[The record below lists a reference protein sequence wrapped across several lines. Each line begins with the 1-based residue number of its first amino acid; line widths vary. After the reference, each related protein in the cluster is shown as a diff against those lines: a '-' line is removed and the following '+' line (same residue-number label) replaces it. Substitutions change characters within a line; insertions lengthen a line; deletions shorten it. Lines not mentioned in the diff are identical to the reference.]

1 MKKILLLF
9 FVITF
14 KVSAI
19 AATITN
25 VGGFSTPSTY
35 CANSSMSLTF
45 DYSGFGSS
53 NTFKIELSN
62 SSGSFLSGTQFLG
75 TVNTVTTS
83 GVAQTIVG
91 TIIGT
96 IPSVSP
102 INYNIRIIELNTL
115 TNSSSRVITI
125 SPLPSMSVTSQTICS
140 GSSISNIYA
149 NTTFGANSYSWT
161 TSSVVG
167 ISGNSSSSGN
177 SLHQTLTSTNTSP
190 TLVSYTVTPTFTFN
204 SVMCTGSGASVSII
218 VNPIPSMS
226 VTSQTICSGSSISAI
241 VSNTIGGANSYSWT
255 TSSVVGI
262 IGNSSSSGNSVH
274 QTLTSTN
281 TSPTLVSYTVTPT
294 FTSNSVMC
302 TGNGASVDIVVNPL
316 PTTPSGTISQNF
328 TQGQTLSNLQVTGTN
343 LIWYANQPDATNH
356 VNPIANN
363 TVLVNGSTYY
373 VTQTNNGCE
382 SSPLAITVTAA
393 LGLNDYSKSEI
404 KLYPNPTISILYLSI
419 NDGICL
425 DKITI
430 LDITGKIVLEQTTST
445 NQVNVEKLASG
456 LYIIEGF
463 SGKEQFTS
471 KFVKE

>member
-25 VGGFSTPSTY
+25 VGGFSSTITY
-35 CANSSMSLTF
+35 CANSSISLTF

-53 NTFKIELSN
+53 NNFKIELSN
-62 SSGSFLSGTQFLG
+62 SSGSFLSGTQYLG

-83 GVAQTIVG
+83 GVAQSIS
-91 TIIGT
+91 GT
-96 IPSVSP
+96 IPSVSGSNYKVRILEFNSLINSMSTSIAINPTP
-102 INYNIRIIELNTL
+102 IVSTTAPYQTICSGVTTNITASNNTTGGANSFVWSRTLPSGITATGSLTNASLSETL
-115 TNSSSRVITI
+115 TTTNTSATVVSYTIIPTFTYNSVSCTGSGASVSII
-125 SPLPSMSVTSQTICS
+125 VNPIPSMSVTSQTICS
-140 GSSISNIYA
+140 GSSISNIYS
-149 NTTFGANSYSWT
+149 NTTGGANDYSWT
-161 TSSVVG
+161 TSSVGG
-167 ISGNSSSSGN
+167 IIGNSSSSGN

-204 SVMCTGSGASVSII
+204 SVSCTGSGASVSII
-218 VNPIPSMS
+218 
-226 VTSQTICSGSSISAI
+226 
-241 VSNTIGGANSYSWT
+241 
-255 TSSVVGI
+255 
-262 IGNSSSSGNSVH
+262 
-274 QTLTSTN
+274 
-281 TSPTLVSYTVTPT
+281 
-294 FTSNSVMC
+294 
-302 TGNGASVDIVVNPL
+302 VNPL

-445 NQVNVEKLASG
+445 NTINVEKLASG
-456 LYIIEGF
+456 VYVIKGF
-463 SGKEQFTS
+463 SGNEQFTS
-471 KFVKE
+471 KFIKE